1 MRPATDAPVGENVAL
16 EAAREFAVAVAATAE
31 YLAFD
36 RAQVQLKQD
45 EAAQKAIRDFQEKQQ
60 ALGWQL
66 RLGLV
71 SDAELKELQRLQQN
85 TLAQP
90 AVQAYVDAQQRLGPL
105 CREAADLVS
114 QTIGLNF
121 AAGCGP
127 GCACG

>member
-1 MRPATDAPVGENVAL
+1 MQAATDVRVAQDVAL
-16 EAAREFAVAVAATAE
+16 EAARDFAAAIAETAE
-31 YLAFD
+31 YQAFD
-36 RAQVQLKQD
+36 QAQVQLRQD
-45 EAAQKAIRDFQEKQQ
+45 EAAQKAIHDFQEKRQ

-66 RLGLV
+66 QLGM
-71 SDAELKELQRLQQN
+71 SPDAEMQELQRLQEN
-85 TLAQP
+85 MLALP
-90 AVQAYVDAQQRLGPL
+90 AVQAYVAAQQRLGSV